1 MATFT
6 KEDMQEIKD
15 LAASQKTE
23 YRHAPLD
30 TCDTPADVA
39 KFQELDYKS
48 NLSNEREN

>member
-39 KFQELDYKS
+39 KFQENDY
-48 NLSNEREN
+48 NNNN